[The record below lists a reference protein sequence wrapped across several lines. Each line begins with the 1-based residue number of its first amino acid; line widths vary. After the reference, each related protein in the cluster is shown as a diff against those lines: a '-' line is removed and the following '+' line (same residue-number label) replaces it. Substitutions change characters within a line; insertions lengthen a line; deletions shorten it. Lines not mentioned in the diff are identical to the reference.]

1 MVNGKVIES
10 TCSSALVCVFMMSGH
25 TNAGVAQCTHTDAVV
40 WALILMLW
48 YGHSY

>member
-1 MVNGKVIES
+1 
-10 TCSSALVCVFMMSGH
+10 MMSGH

-48 YGHSY
+48 YVMSGCAVHLSESLH